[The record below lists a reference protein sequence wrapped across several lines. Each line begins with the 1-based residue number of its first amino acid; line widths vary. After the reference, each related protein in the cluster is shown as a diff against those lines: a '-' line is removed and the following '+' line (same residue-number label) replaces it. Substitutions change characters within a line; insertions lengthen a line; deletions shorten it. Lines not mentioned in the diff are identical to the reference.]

1 MELKLIHSGTFYKGV
16 TKGRMGPH
24 HPDKPY
30 DVGTVHHAVVD
41 TNLSDSCAPGI
52 HVCLTIAEALRWG
65 PVVVEVGVPEDA
77 TIVVA
82 AKVRVGPSVKVLA
95 RDVQVGADL
104 WGTNLWGTDLRDANL
119 RDANLRGANLTDADL
134 RGANLWGADLWLA
147 NLWRTDLRGADLRLV
162 NLRDANF
169 RGADLRGANLWG
181 ADLWGAN
188 LWGTDLRDANL
199 WGANLRGA
207 NFSTRGNERTILPT
221 GYEVTSSGLMVR
233 K

>member
-95 RDVQVGADL
+95 RDVQVGA
-104 WGTNLWGTDLRDANL
+104 
-119 RDANLRGANLTDADL
+119 NLRGANL
-134 RGANLWGADLWLA
+134 RGADLGYA
-147 NLWRTDLRGADLRLV
+147 NLRDADLRGADLRYA
-162 NLRDANF
+162 NLRDADL
-169 RGADLRGANLWG
+169 RCADLRY
-181 ADLWGAN
+181 
-188 LWGTDLRDANL
+188 
-199 WGANLRGA
+199 ANLRSADLGDASLGGA
-207 NFSTRGNERTILPT
+207 GAGAFLSTRGNGRTILPT
-221 GYEVTSSGLMVR
+221 GYKVTSSGQIVR

>member
-1 MELKLIHSGTFYKGV
+1 MANPSGRNGSQWEKMELKLIHSGTFYKGV

-24 HPDKPY
+24 YPDKPY
-30 DVGTVHHAVVD
+30 NVGTVHRAVVD
-41 TNLSDSCAPGI
+41 TNLRDSCAPGI

-104 WGTNLWGTDLRDANL
+104 WGTNLWGTDLRDA
-119 RDANLRGANLTDADL
+119 R
-134 RGANLWGADLWLA
+134 LWG
-147 NLWRTDLRGADLRLV
+147 
-162 NLRDANF
+162 ANF
-169 RGADLRGANLWG
+169 RGA
-181 ADLWGAN
+181 
-188 LWGTDLRDANL
+188 
-199 WGANLRGA
+199 
-207 NFSTRGNERTILPT
+207 NFSSRGNERTILPT

>member
-24 HPDKPY
+24 YPDKPY
-30 DVGTVHHAVVD
+30 NVGTVHHAVVD

-104 WGTNLWGTDLRDANL
+104 RGANLRSANLWGADLGGATL
-119 RDANLRGANLTDADL
+119 RRADLGSANLRGANLK
-134 RGANLWGADLWLA
+134 G
-147 NLWRTDLRGADLRLV
+147 
-162 NLRDANF
+162 
-169 RGADLRGANLWG
+169 
-181 ADLWGAN
+181 
-188 LWGTDLRDANL
+188 ANL
-199 WGANLRGA
+199 WGANL
-207 NFSTRGNERTILPT
+207 
-221 GYEVTSSGLMVR
+221 
-233 K
+233 

>member
-16 TKGRMGPH
+16 TRGRWGPH
-24 HPDKPY
+24 YPDKPY
-30 DVGTVHHAVVD
+30 NVGTVHHAVVD

-95 RDVQVGADL
+95 RDVQVGA
-104 WGTNLWGTDLRDANL
+104 NL
-119 RDANLRGANLTDADL
+119 RSADL
-134 RGANLWGADLWLA
+134 RSADLGDTYLWGADLGYA
-147 NLWRTDLRGADLRLV
+147 NL
-162 NLRDANF
+162 
-169 RGADLRGANLWG
+169 
-181 ADLWGAN
+181 
-188 LWGTDLRDANL
+188 
-199 WGANLRGA
+199 
-207 NFSTRGNERTILPT
+207 STRGNELTILPA
-221 GYEVTSSGLMVR
+221 GYEVTSSGLIVR

>member
-24 HPDKPY
+24 YPDKPY
-30 DVGTVHHAVVD
+30 NVGTVHHAVVD

-95 RDVQVGADL
+95 RDVQVGA
-104 WGTNLWGTDLRDANL
+104 NLWSADLAGADLAGADLRDANL
-119 RDANLRGANLTDADL
+119 RYANLGYANL
-134 RGANLWGADLWLA
+134 
-147 NLWRTDLRGADLRLV
+147 
-162 NLRDANF
+162 
-169 RGADLRGANLWG
+169 
-181 ADLWGAN
+181 
-188 LWGTDLRDANL
+188 
-199 WGANLRGA
+199 
-207 NFSTRGNERTILPT
+207 STRGNERTILPT
-221 GYEVTSSGLMVR
+221 GYKVTSSGQIVR